1 MKEMKDLN
9 VNNVADDSRMKHTK
23 NILKYVRKFLL
34 KNAKSSMQ
42 LNREL

>member
-9 VNNVADDSRMKHTK
+9 VNNVVDDSWMKLIK

-34 KNAKSSMQ
+34 KSAKNSMP
-42 LNREL
+42 LNREQ